1 MIRPNHYK
9 HRDTAMCLRFSR
21 DEKNLIEELAASE
34 DCSRTDLIIFC
45 VRSRTDLI
53 IFCVRQY
60 AAQMRNE
67 PNRADCLC
75 GQKGASAGIA
85 ARPAP

>member
-45 VRSRTDLI
+45 VR
-53 IFCVRQY
+53 QY
-60 AAQMRNE
+60 AAQLRNE

>member
-9 HRDTAMCLRFSR
+9 HRDTAMCLRFSQ

-45 VRSRTDLI
+45 VRLSWSIIKSIKYVQHKRTK
-53 IFCVRQY
+53 
-60 AAQMRNE
+60 
-67 PNRADCLC
+67 
-75 GQKGASAGIA
+75 QKG
-85 ARPAP
+85 RPARRPILFKEWLASCKM

>member
-45 VRSRTDLI
+45 VRYLLCPAVCST
-53 IFCVRQY
+53 
-60 AAQMRNE
+60 NE
-67 PNRADCLC
+67 
-75 GQKGASAGIA
+75 K
-85 ARPAP
+85 

>member
-45 VRSRTDLI
+45 VR
-53 IFCVRQY
+53 QY
-60 AAQMRNE
+60 AAQMAFKPVNPVQSE
-67 PNRADCLC
+67 GKGGAD
-75 GQKGASAGIA
+75 QAG
-85 ARPAP
+85 RVSS